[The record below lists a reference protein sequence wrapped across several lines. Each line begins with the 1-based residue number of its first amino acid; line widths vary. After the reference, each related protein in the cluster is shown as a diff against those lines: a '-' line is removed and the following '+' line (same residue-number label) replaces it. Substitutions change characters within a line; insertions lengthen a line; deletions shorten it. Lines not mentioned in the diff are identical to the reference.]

1 MYPDFQYLLESL
13 LGVPVPEWLSVFKT
27 FGFLV
32 ALSFLAAAWTLTME
46 FKRKESQGLLSP
58 TQEKRVVGEPPAA
71 GDLIGS
77 GLLGFI
83 LGYKFGGIFFHA
95 AEVSPDPMSYIFS
108 AKGHLPLGLLV
119 AGIMAY
125 SRYREKKKAQLP
137 QPRTETILVYPHQ
150 RIGEIVMIAA
160 VTGLAGA
167 KIFNAFETWED
178 FIKNPLANLLSSSGL
193 TFYGGL
199 IVASLSLY
207 LYSRKYRFSFAHF
220 CDAAAPGLILAY
232 GLGRLGCQTAGDG
245 DWGIFNSAYITGAD
259 GNLHPATSPA
269 AYLDALSAHLGYFH
283 QEILRDYGS
292 LENVPHLYVPAPS
305 WLPDWIFAMNYPH
318 NVNHAGIPL
327 EGCTG
332 TYCSVLPVGVFPTP
346 LYETVACLGMFALLW
361 ALRTRLK
368 YPLQLFGIYLIF
380 NGMERFFI
388 EKIRVNY
395 KYDWGFIH
403 PTQAEII
410 STLLAICGALIFWY
424 ATRRGKRQ
432 EGGKLRSEA

>member
-13 LGVPVPEWLSVFKT
+13 LGTPMPEWLSVFKT

-32 ALSFLAAAWTLTME
+32 ALSFLAAAWTLSME
-46 FKRKESQGLLSP
+46 LRRKEAQGLILP
-58 TQEKRVVGEPPAA
+58 TTEQRTVGEPPKFM
-71 GDLIGS
+71 DLFSS
-77 GLLGFI
+77 GFIGFI
-83 LGYKFGGIFFHA
+83 LGYKFGGIFLNA
-95 AEVSPDPMSYIFS
+95 AEVSPDPMAYIFS
-108 AKGHLPLGLLV
+108 AKGHLPLGLLL
-119 AGIMAY
+119 AALMAY
-125 SRYREKKKAQLP
+125 LRYREKKKEALP
-137 QPRTETILVYPHQ
+137 KPRIETIQVYPHQ

-199 IVASLSLY
+199 IVASVSLY
-207 LYSRKYRFSFAHF
+207 LYSRKHRFSFAHF

-245 DWGIFNSAYITGAD
+245 DWGIFNSAYITAAD
-259 GNLHPATSPA
+259 GSLVLAASPT
-269 AYLDALSAHLGYFH
+269 AYLEALQSHLGYFH
-283 QEILRDYGS
+283 QEIIRDYGS
-292 LENVPHLYVPAPS
+292 LENVPHLFAPAPS
-305 WLPDWIFAMNYPH
+305 WLPDWMFAMNYPH
-318 NVNHAGIPL
+318 NVNHAGIPIP
-327 EGCTG
+327 GCTG

-346 LYETVACLGMFALLW
+346 LYETVACLIIFAILW
-361 ALRTRLK
+361 SSRKRLT
-368 YPLQLFGIYLIF
+368 YPLQIFGLYLIF
-380 NGMERFFI
+380 NGLERFFI

-410 STLLAICGALIFWY
+410 STALALSGVLILWY
-424 ATRRGKRQ
+424 ATQKGKKEQSLAKAKSR
-432 EGGKLRSEA
+432 